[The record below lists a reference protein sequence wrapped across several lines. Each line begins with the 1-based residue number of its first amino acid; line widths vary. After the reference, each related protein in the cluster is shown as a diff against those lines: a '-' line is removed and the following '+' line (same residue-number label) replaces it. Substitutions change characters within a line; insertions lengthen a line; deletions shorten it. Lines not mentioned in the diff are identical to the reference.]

1 MLYWNGYFFFN
12 TLLYILVKPPKLSYA
27 IFVRKA
33 DIDVV
38 VFDSYISNI
47 NKNIEIYKMDI
58 VENNSTLYMLSFLG
72 LASNFE
78 GYLENNMLYEN
89 LVY

>member
-1 MLYWNGYFFFN
+1 
-12 TLLYILVKPPKLSYA
+12 
-27 IFVRKA
+27 
-33 DIDVV
+33 
-38 VFDSYISNI
+38 
-47 NKNIEIYKMDI
+47 MDI

-89 LVY
+89 LV

>member
-1 MLYWNGYFFFN
+1 M
-12 TLLYILVKPPKLSYA
+12 
-27 IFVRKA
+27 RKA

-78 GYLENNMLYEN
+78 GYSENNMLYEY